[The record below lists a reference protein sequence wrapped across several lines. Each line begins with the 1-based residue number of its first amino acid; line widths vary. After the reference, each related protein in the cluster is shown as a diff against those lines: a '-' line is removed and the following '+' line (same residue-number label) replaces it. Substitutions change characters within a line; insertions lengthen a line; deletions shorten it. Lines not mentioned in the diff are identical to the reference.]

1 MTEATR
7 DATQQAQRRSER
19 DAAQTAAGRE
29 ELETIRREWQSLYE
43 ETKQQ
48 VQAGP
53 LQPVSEGSPATEPKL
68 PRASHSSGSDDADQ
82 QRLAQAYPALGP
94 SAARGEAQAPAPI
107 AQAPPATARH
117 DASGPKQEYTRSA
130 PEAQPRHG
138 ARRRSK
144 WACCSGRA
152 CPAPSFWRPLCSA
165 TGARCAPR
173 PFGLQLSPCACF
185 DVALCANVCRRTS
198 TETRSGGGLGLQSRD
213 GQGVGGERSPGQRGA
228 GVARQTRCRVSE
240 ISYMSKFIAQG
251 AQLHRGAC
259 APPASGGGSGVWWL
273 RAAPAGPGCGAAGA
287 LSPRRARR
295 GCSCRRVAWL
305 ALRG

>member
-1 MTEATR
+1 MWKRQSIPLRESLSELRSWSDLCPRGPSWGTAMPQSPPGPKPVGLPRASVSWEDDSDSHYSLWQVKDGALTEATR

-152 CPAPSFWRPLCSA
+152 CQAPSF
-165 TGARCAPR
+165 
-173 PFGLQLSPCACF
+173 
-185 DVALCANVCRRTS
+185 
-198 TETRSGGGLGLQSRD
+198 
-213 GQGVGGERSPGQRGA
+213 
-228 GVARQTRCRVSE
+228 
-240 ISYMSKFIAQG
+240 
-251 AQLHRGAC
+251 
-259 APPASGGGSGVWWL
+259 
-273 RAAPAGPGCGAAGA
+273 
-287 LSPRRARR
+287 
-295 GCSCRRVAWL
+295 
-305 ALRG
+305 

>member
-1 MTEATR
+1 MSQSPPGPKPGGLPRASVSWEDDSDSHYSLWQVKDGALTEATR

-53 LQPVSEGSPATEPKL
+53 LQPVSEGAPAKEPKL

-94 SAARGEAQAPAPI
+94 SAARGEAQAPAPV

-117 DASGPKQEYTRSA
+117 DASGPKPEYTRSA

-152 CPAPSFWRPLCSA
+152 CPTTQLLTPAVPGCAATIRPPVQS
-165 TGARCAPR
+165 
-173 PFGLQLSPCACF
+173 CACAHF
-185 DVALCANVCRRTS
+185 DVAPCANVCRRTS
-198 TETRSGGGLGLQSRD
+198 TERRSGGGLGLESRG
-213 GQGVGGERSPGQRGA
+213 GQGGGGERSAGRRGA
-228 GVARQTRCRVSE
+228 GLAQQTRCRVSE
-240 ISYMSKFIAQG
+240 IS
-251 AQLHRGAC
+251 
-259 APPASGGGSGVWWL
+259 
-273 RAAPAGPGCGAAGA
+273 
-287 LSPRRARR
+287 
-295 GCSCRRVAWL
+295 
-305 ALRG
+305 

>member
-1 MTEATR
+1 MPQSPPGPKPGGLPRASVSWEDDSDSHYSLWQVKDGALTEATR

-53 LQPVSEGSPATEPKL
+53 LQPVSEGAPATEPKL

-94 SAARGEAQAPAPI
+94 SAARGEAQAPAPV

-117 DASGPKQEYTRSA
+117 DASGPKPEYTRSA

-152 CPAPSFWRPLCSA
+152 CPTTQLLAPAAPGCAAAIRPPVQPLCLCALILMWRRVQMSAAGPAPS
-165 TGARCAPR
+165 
-173 PFGLQLSPCACF
+173 
-185 DVALCANVCRRTS
+185 
-198 TETRSGGGLGLQSRD
+198 
-213 GQGVGGERSPGQRGA
+213 RGA
-228 GVARQTRCRVSE
+228 EEGSASKAEAGKAAEGSE
-240 ISYMSKFIAQG
+240 VLDKE
-251 AQLHRGAC
+251 
-259 APPASGGGSGVWWL
+259 
-273 RAAPAGPGCGAAGA
+273 A
-287 LSPRRARR
+287 LAWRNRRDA
-295 GCSCRRVAWL
+295 V
-305 ALRG
+305 